1 MQTFLNINSF
11 EISLFIKFYYYRL
24 IELTEELWKQEN
36 KQDRDV

>member
-24 IELTEELWKQEN
+24 IKLAEKLWKEGN
-36 KQDRDV
+36 KEDRDV